1 MGSIHRALKPK
12 GQVVL
17 IDFHRIKG
25 VSSDWVMNHVRAGQE
40 VFAKEVIDAGGSGKS
55 KRRGT
60 SRRAAVCNV
69 LSEFLGQNKETG

>member
-1 MGSIHRALKPK
+1 MGRSPQKTMGSIHRAIKPK

-40 VFAKEVIDAGGSGKS
+40 VFAKEVIDAGVQAN
-55 KRRGT
+55 RREEGLRAE
-60 SRRAAVCNV
+60 RRYATC
-69 LSEFLGQNKETG
+69 FLNF